1 MPNALVLLAP
11 GFEEIEAVTII
22 DLLRRAEVEVT
33 VAGLELDSVTGSHNI
48 SVIPDAHYLDV
59 YPDIFDILIL
69 PGGQPGTNNLKSDEK
84 VINWIKDHFKENKKL
99 AAVCA
104 APIVFHAAGI
114 TSGLKLTSYPTE
126 KSVFSDSDYKEENV
140 VKDGNV
146 ITGKAVGT
154 AIDFALEI
162 IAELQGR
169 QKAEEIK
176 KMILHKSAK

>member
-1 MPNALVLLAP
+1 MPNALVLLAA
-11 GFEEIEAVTII
+11 GFEEIEAITII
-22 DLLRRAEVEVT
+22 DLLRRADIEVT

-48 SVIPDAHYLDV
+48 SVIPDAYYLDV

-69 PGGQPGTNNLKSDEK
+69 PGGQPGTNNLKSDDK
-84 VINWIKDHFKENKKL
+84 VINWIKNHFKEGKKL

-126 KSVFSDSDYKEENV
+126 KSVFSDSDYKKENV

-146 ITGKAVGT
+146 ITGRAVGT

-169 QKAEEIK
+169 DKAEEIK